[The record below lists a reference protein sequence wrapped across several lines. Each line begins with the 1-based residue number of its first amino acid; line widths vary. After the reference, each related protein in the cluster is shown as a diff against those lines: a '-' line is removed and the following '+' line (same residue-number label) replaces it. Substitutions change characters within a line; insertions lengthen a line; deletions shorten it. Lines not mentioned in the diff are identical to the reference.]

1 MKRLSETAKVYQL
14 KNGHNMKAVLTHGVD
29 ETEFKYGLLHDNRIK
44 TTYIHGVEGG
54 QSTTEIETVEPIT
67 VEIGDKIQ
75 LANGKKGK
83 VVDTSVNLLDD
94 LQVRFVSYGKADKVM
109 RITLR
114 YL

>member
-14 KNGHNMKAVLTHGVD
+14 QNGHNMKAVITHGAIK
-29 ETEFKYGLLHDNRIK
+29 TEFKCGLLHDNRIK

-54 QSTTEIETVEPIT
+54 QSTAEIETVEPIA
-67 VEIGDKIQ
+67 VEMGDKVK
-75 LANGKKGK
+75 LANGKAGK
-83 VVDTSVNLLDD
+83 VVDTSVSLLDA
-94 LQVRFVSYGKADKVM
+94 LQVRFVSYDKADKVM